1 MRADAGVGEDRA
13 EDGWS
18 GEVHSG
24 EFFRKLWMVGSEER
38 MWKPSLRMCLRFG
51 EVRIVG
57 GDKGTGVETWL
68 GWGDLMA

>member
-1 MRADAGVGEDRA
+1 MNLSLVR
-13 EDGWS
+13 
-18 GEVHSG
+18 
-24 EFFRKLWMVGSEER
+24 SEETFS
-38 MWKPSLRMCLRFG
+38 KDEFEFG

>member
-1 MRADAGVGEDRA
+1 MDGGVRGEDV
-13 EDGWS
+13 ETFSKDVF
-18 GEVHSG
+18 E
-24 EFFRKLWMVGSEER
+24 
-38 MWKPSLRMCLRFG
+38 FG